1 MRYCNESN
9 FQELSK
15 KLAFKTE
22 KHGWKLLTEPP
33 VTFGMDLESACREK
47 PMLLNYPCHSQTVEL
62 AVKTTSESVGKTTD
76 YKSQLGDAFCTIESR
91 RKIKGKISRK
101 SLLGSSETPKRSRK
115 RTIACKRLLVCPE
128 TPKSKKSF

>member
-76 YKSQLGDAFCTIESR
+76 YQSQLGDAFCTI
-91 RKIKGKISRK
+91 
-101 SLLGSSETPKRSRK
+101 SLVTYAHQPANLGRSM
-115 RTIACKRLLVCPE
+115 TLGLYPL
-128 TPKSKKSF
+128 